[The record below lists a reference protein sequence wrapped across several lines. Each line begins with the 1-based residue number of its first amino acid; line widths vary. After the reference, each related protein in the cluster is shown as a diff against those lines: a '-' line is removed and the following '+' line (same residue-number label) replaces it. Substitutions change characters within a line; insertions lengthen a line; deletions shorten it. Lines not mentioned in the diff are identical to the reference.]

1 MLKDNLKLNDDETEF
16 LIWLAHHNSWK
27 GSTARVSVI
36 QSVLTVRNL
45 GSWFDSR
52 LSKSKHIT
60 KICRFFIFWFVQHT
74 THQELSL
81 TNINRDTHSLC
92 SFNEHKFCH
101 TTPLIVELHW
111 LPIRFRIVYFKIL
124 IITFKFLHGLAPSY
138 LSSLISFRRQTR
150 CNLRNSNHNLLL
162 SYPSFIS
169 KLATLGDRSFTYAA
183 PRLCNALPFDVRYTK
198 SVNVFKVKLKT
209 HLFSS
214 ALLLSQLS
222 IYLVLYLSM

>member
-1 MLKDNLKLNDDETEF
+1 MIGTPQQLERVD
-16 LIWLAHHNSWK
+16 
-27 GSTARVSVI
+27 STSIRDSVR
-36 QSVLTVRNL
+36 SYLRNL

-60 KICRFFIFWFVQHT
+60 KNCRLFIFWFVQHT

-101 TTPLIVELHW
+101 RTPLIVELHW

-124 IITFKFLHGLAPSY
+124 FITFKFLHGLAPSY

-198 SVNVFKVKLKT
+198 SVNVFKVKLKHT
-209 HLFSS
+209 
-214 ALLLSQLS
+214 
-222 IYLVLYLSM
+222 YLVQYYYYYHNLVSLLFCI

>member
-124 IITFKFLHGLAPSY
+124 IITFKFLHGLALRLIYHLLFLLGVKRDAILGTQIIIFY
-138 LSSLISFRRQTR
+138 LVIPA
-150 CNLRNSNHNLLL
+150 
-162 SYPSFIS
+162 SYP
-169 KLATLGDRSFTYAA
+169 
-183 PRLCNALPFDVRYTK
+183 N
-198 SVNVFKVKLKT
+198 
-209 HLFSS
+209 
-214 ALLLSQLS
+214 
-222 IYLVLYLSM
+222 

>member
-1 MLKDNLKLNDDETEF
+1 M
-16 LIWLAHHNSWK
+16 
-27 GSTARVSVI
+27 
-36 QSVLTVRNL
+36 
-45 GSWFDSR
+45 
-52 LSKSKHIT
+52 
-60 KICRFFIFWFVQHT
+60 
-74 THQELSL
+74 
-81 TNINRDTHSLC
+81 C

-124 IITFKFLHGLAPSY
+124 FITFKFLHGLAPSY

-162 SYPSFIS
+162 IYPSCIS
-169 KLATLGDRSFTYAA
+169 KLATLGDRSFTYAP

-214 ALLLSQLS
+214 VLLLLKISRTVGVVARLRHFVPRTTLLN
-222 IYLVLYLSM
+222 IYQSLILAYLKYGLAAWGQAAKTHLQKILVLQKRVLRFIKADVIDCSVSDHDIIFADLRLKASRPKVTYVKTRSFKN

>member
-1 MLKDNLKLNDDETEF
+1 MID
-16 LIWLAHHNSWK
+16 
-27 GSTARVSVI
+27 
-36 QSVLTVRNL
+36 SVLTVRNL

-60 KICRFFIFWFVQHT
+60 KICGFFIFLFVQQT

-124 IITFKFLHGLAPSY
+124 LITFKILHGLAPSY
-138 LSSLISFRRQTR
+138 LLSLISFRRPPR
-150 CNLRNSNHNLLL
+150 FNLRSSNDNLLL
-162 SYPSFIS
+162 YYP
-169 KLATLGDRSFTYAA
+169 LAPGGGTLGISGWGCAAGTLEPLTYTRA
-183 PRLCNALPFDVRYTK
+183 
-198 SVNVFKVKLKT
+198 
-209 HLFSS
+209 SS
-214 ALLLSQLS
+214 AKFCYPILE
-222 IYLVLYLSM
+222 